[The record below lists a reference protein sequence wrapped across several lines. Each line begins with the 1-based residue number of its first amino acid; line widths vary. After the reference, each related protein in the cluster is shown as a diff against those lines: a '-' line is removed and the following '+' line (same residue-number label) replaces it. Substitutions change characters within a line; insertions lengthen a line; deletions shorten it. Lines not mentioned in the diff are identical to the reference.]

1 MIRADVVVE
10 VDMLAIVNGLR
21 GGFGG
26 GQWDAFLY
34 RLADE
39 EGVLGKR
46 SLWQSGDWASQ
57 NFDSGGIGHLL
68 VS

>member
-1 MIRADVVVE
+1 MICADVVVE
-10 VDMLAIVNGLR
+10 VNMLTMVNGLR

-39 EGVLGKR
+39 EGILGKR
-46 SLWQSGDWASQ
+46 SLRQSGDWATQ

-68 VS
+68 VL

>member
-1 MIRADVVVE
+1 MVRADVVVE

-21 GGFGG
+21 GGFRG

-39 EGVLGKR
+39 EGVSGKR

-68 VS
+68 VL